1 MIVVAQNGM
10 LRVITQNDHAH
21 LAAEMLTLWRA
32 DQLPANPR
40 RRDLLL
46 AAREHDNGWRETD
59 AAPRFDA
66 ATGRP
71 HDFIS
76 LPQAERRELWQRGT
90 ERFVDAEPYASL
102 LILQH
107 ARNLHHS
114 LSEQQGWR
122 PLFARWQELEIQL
135 LDRTGASRERLAGD
149 YRWIELSDL
158 FSLSL
163 CRSRCSSLC
172 GSRRGSRRGSR
183 SESAAAEPGHRITEP
198 LAGHGYRGH
207 LLGNTLHLDPL
218 PLAGATTFS
227 VPSRLIADRPYRS
240 NIDVAMELATARWG
254 QTSLRLA
261 PCDSE

>member
-21 LAAEMLTLWRA
+21 LAAELLALWRA

-40 RRDLLL
+40 RRELLF

-66 ATGRP
+66 ASGRP

-76 LPQAERRELWQRGT
+76 LPQGERRELWLRAT
-90 ERFVDAEPYASL
+90 ERFVDAEPYGSL

-114 LSEQQGWR
+114 LREQADWR
-122 PLFARWQELEIQL
+122 PLFARWHELEEEL
-135 LDRTGASRERLAGD
+135 LGRTGASQEQLAAD
-149 YRWIELSDL
+149 YRWIELTDL
-158 FSLSL
+158 CSLSL
-163 CRSRCSSLC
+163 CRSPGRSP
-172 GSRRGSRRGSR
+172 GRSR
-183 SESAAAEPGHRITEP
+183 SRSAATEAGHRIDEP
-198 LAGHGYRGH
+198 LAGHGYRGR
-207 LLGNTLHLDPL
+207 LLGNTLHLAPL

-240 NIDVAMELATARWG
+240 DIDLAMELATARWG
-254 QTSLRLA
+254 QTTVRVA
-261 PCDSE
+261 PGDSED